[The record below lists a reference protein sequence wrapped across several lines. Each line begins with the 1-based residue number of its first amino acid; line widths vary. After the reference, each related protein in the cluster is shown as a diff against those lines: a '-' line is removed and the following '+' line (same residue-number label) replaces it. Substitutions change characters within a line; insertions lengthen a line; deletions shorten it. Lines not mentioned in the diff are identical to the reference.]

1 MGSIPGSGRSPE
13 GGHGNPLQARQ
24 LLLPGESH
32 GQRSQSV
39 GQDLSNLTCTNIL
52 YAWWDTPLL
61 CILHPPLW
69 RLPRVYCRTLNI
81 MHCLLDRIS
90 FHFWKLVFPLLRDD
104 LVVWSLPLPVGSLQS
119 CQPLFTDFILVF
131 IWNFA
136 KIYWQ
141 EHSLMVIG
149 GRHDPSIFTHNS
161 VSNLRKIQQAE
172 FRKLDF
178 CLVSNS
184 IGKAI

>member
-104 LVVWSLPLPVGSLQS
+104 LVVWSYPFLLVPSKAVSHYLLI
-119 CQPLFTDFILVF
+119 LFWFSYGILLR
-131 IWNFA
+131 
-136 KIYWQ
+136 
-141 EHSLMVIG
+141 ST
-149 GRHDPSIFTHNS
+149 GRNI
-161 VSNLRKIQQAE
+161 A
-172 FRKLDF
+172 
-178 CLVSNS
+178 
-184 IGKAI
+184 